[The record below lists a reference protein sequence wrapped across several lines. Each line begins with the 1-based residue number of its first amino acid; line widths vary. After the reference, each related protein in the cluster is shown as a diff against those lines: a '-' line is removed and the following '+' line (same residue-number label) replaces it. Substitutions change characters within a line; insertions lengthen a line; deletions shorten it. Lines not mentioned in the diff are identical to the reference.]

1 MKHLMKNFTKN
12 GDVMSCKE
20 YVEAYKCMSEEEK
33 ELMSDLFMT
42 GVNHDGHSW
51 VTYGDVE
58 KVVGKIILG
67 RAVKD
72 YSIVDVEV

>member
-1 MKHLMKNFTKN
+1 MKNFTKN
-12 GDVMSCKE
+12 GDGMSCEE
-20 YVEAYKCMSEEEK
+20 YVRAYKHMSEEER
-33 ELMSDLFMT
+33 ELMWNLFMT